1 MQLDVPYNQCA
12 RKIQGSCLPLC
23 LPLFKRCISLKL
35 ILTFLSQFPSRFTI
49 HSATRQ
55 EPSLWEH
62 RGRMYRNNQVGT
74 AVEVTE
80 KDLEATDLKVMGEVK
95 PQLDHIYDI

>member
-1 MQLDVPYNQCA
+1 
-12 RKIQGSCLPLC
+12 
-23 LPLFKRCISLKL
+23 
-35 ILTFLSQFPSRFTI
+35 
-49 HSATRQ
+49 
-55 EPSLWEH
+55 
-62 RGRMYRNNQVGT
+62 MYRNNQVGT